1 MNSVFHDIL
10 NSAHIGAITISRE
23 GFITKVNQAF
33 LFMTDYSEEEL
44 IGAVFDGFIHPD
56 WKGKLLSG
64 ELDSLRSP
72 VNYRAGYITKSG
84 ETKYLKSTFCWDQQ
98 THVMHVLFEDVDD
111 RTYKLEKARH
121 ELELLSKINDSI
133 LYIKEEKKLL
143 EEVCKVLVEQ
153 GRYKLAWVGYV
164 NNTNEG
170 SPILKPDFAFGEID
184 YLEGLVYDLSNPNV
198 LMVPTGRA
206 WETKELQ
213 WVNSIRQD
221 PNCLLWQTKAHI
233 YNLASAIVLPLNFR
247 DGSEGMLCVFSN
259 KPNAFDSDE
268 RRSMERIA
276 NNLSLGVY
284 YLRIQQLKVMH
295 EHEIEKKY
303 HELKEYKNA
312 IDEATI
318 VSTTDANG
326 IITHVSKSFC
336 ELSGYNSDEIVGKTH
351 RLVSSGYHSKEF
363 IKELWT
369 TVKSGE
375 IWRGEIKNKDK
386 YGNEFW
392 LNTVIIPVFDEFHN
406 IKEYLAIREDITSRK
421 LLEGKDK
428 LFTAMVNSSVDAIIT
443 HDLRGNVLT
452 WNNGAIQMFGWS
464 ADEIIGINK
473 NKLIPEWLRDDD
485 DKMIDRLLAGE
496 QLEIYESTRINR
508 EGVPIDVSVAMS
520 TILNDQG
527 KIVGISKI
535 LRDITQVK
543 NAERARQ
550 ELQDQLKERL
560 KENVLLQ
567 KVGNLLHTKD
577 LTLTEYLKQV
587 VQWIPAAFQ
596 FPEFTQASIDYK
608 EQRFETHKY
617 RSNPNTIHEDINLIN
632 NEHIRISVTVHHA
645 PRTFIPEPFLHEE
658 LELIRLLGIMIQSA
672 FNRNILFEEVKAKD
686 ANLNAILNN
695 TNTIYLLLDHE
706 FKIVTYNAA
715 AESGFRDLFER
726 PLKTGIDYINV
737 VPDEHKIMSLYKLD
751 ELKKSGRIQYEIVHN
766 TSNQDSLWF
775 EKRIDAVYDENKTLL
790 GYLYA
795 LRDITSFKIAAEEK
809 NKQIERLRQMSHTV
823 SHEIRHEFAKL
834 KSIVDVV
841 KEVDIN
847 DREISDILS
856 YSDETFVKMDQAI
869 RKLNDLIK

>member
-1 MNSVFHDIL
+1 MNLIFHDIL
-10 NSAHIGAITISRE
+10 NSAHIGVLTINRE
-23 GFITKVNQAF
+23 GIILKVNQAC
-33 LFMTDYSEEEL
+33 LYITDYSEQEL
-44 IGAVFDGFIHPD
+44 IGSNFNDFIHPD
-56 WKGKLLSG
+56 WKGKMLSG
-64 ELDSLRSP
+64 ELESLISP
-72 VNYRAGYITKSG
+72 VNYRAGYISKSG
-84 ETKYLKSTFCWDQQ
+84 ETIYLKSTFCWDQQ
-98 THVMHVLFEDVDD
+98 LQVMHVLFEDVDE
-111 RTYKLEKARH
+111 RTFKLEKARH
-121 ELELLSKINDSI
+121 ELELLSKVNDAI

-143 EEVCKVLVEQ
+143 EEVCKILVEQ

-164 NNTNEG
+164 NTSPEG
-170 SPILKPDFAFGEID
+170 SKVLQPDFAFGETD
-184 YLEGLVYDLSNPNV
+184 YLEGLVYDFSNPNV

-221 PNCLLWQTKAHI
+221 PNCVVWQTRAHL

-247 DGSEGMLCVFSN
+247 DESEGMLCVFSN

-284 YLRIQQLKVMH
+284 YLRIQQLKVKH
-295 EHEIEKKY
+295 EQEIENKY

-312 IDEATI
+312 IDEANI

-326 IITHVSKSFC
+326 IITHVSESFC
-336 ELSGYNSDEIVGKTH
+336 ELSGYSYDEIVGKTH
-351 RLVSSGYHSKEF
+351 RLLSSGYHSKEF

-369 TVKSGE
+369 TIKSGK

-386 YGNEFW
+386 FGNEFW
-392 LNTVIIPVFDEFHN
+392 LSTVIIPVFDEFN
-406 IKEYLAIREDITSRK
+406 QVKEYLAIRENITSRK

-428 LFTAMVNSSVDAIIT
+428 LFSAMVNSSVDAIIT

-452 WNNGAIQMFGWS
+452 WNNGAIKMFGWL

-473 NKLIPEWLRDDD
+473 NKLIPDWLRDDD
-485 DKMIDRLLAGE
+485 DRMIDRLLAGE
-496 QLEIYESTRINR
+496 QVEIYESTRINKA
-508 EGVPIDVSVAMS
+508 GVPIDVSVAMS
-520 TILNDQG
+520 TIVNEQG

-535 LRDITQVK
+535 LRDITQEK
-543 NAERARQ
+543 NAERSRQ

-632 NEHIRISVTVHHA
+632 NEHIRISVTAHHA
-645 PRTFIPEPFLHEE
+645 PGSFIPEPFLNEE
-658 LELIRLLGIMIQSA
+658 LELIRLLAIMIQSA
-672 FNRNILFEEVKAKD
+672 FNRIILFEEVKAKD

-706 FKIVTYNAA
+706 FRIVMYNAA
-715 AESGFRDLFER
+715 AESSFRDVFER
-726 PLKTGIDYINV
+726 PLQTGIDYINI
-737 VPDEHKIMSLYKLD
+737 VPDEHKIMSQYKLD
-751 ELKKSGRIQYEIVHN
+751 ELKQSGRIQYEIVHP
-766 TSNQDSLWF
+766 TGNQDTFWF
-775 EKRIDAVYDENKTLL
+775 EKRIDAVYDENNTLL

-841 KEVDIN
+841 KEV
-847 DREISDILS
+847 EIIDQEIIDILS

>member
-143 EEVCKVLVEQ
+143 EEVCKV
-153 GRYKLAWVGYV
+153 
-164 NNTNEG
+164 
-170 SPILKPDFAFGEID
+170 
-184 YLEGLVYDLSNPNV
+184 
-198 LMVPTGRA
+198 
-206 WETKELQ
+206 
-213 WVNSIRQD
+213 NSIRQD

-295 EHEIEKKY
+295 EYEIEKKY

-452 WNNGAIQMFGWS
+452 WNNGAIQ
-464 ADEIIGINK
+464 
-473 NKLIPEWLRDDD
+473 
-485 DKMIDRLLAGE
+485 
-496 QLEIYESTRINR
+496 T
-508 EGVPIDVSVAMS
+508 IDVSVAMS
-520 TILNDQG
+520 TIVNDQG